1 MIFLGIGWFI
11 FSLVTHIHSIRLKKY
26 LFSMVL
32 SPRERAQQVGRR
44 TPTSDPN
51 KPTPPANSGTK
62 NNGPQPDQ
70 RSSIDSFRVNMD
82 GDGDAWVDN
91 PSKNFKSLLGA
102 PALSNFYKV
111 SINLSQTERK
121 GDTNLSDWVTNA
133 GIWAH
138 PAGPTRFDFLC
149 CETLIPGTALDAFS
163 ELGSY
168 QGIEEFF
175 PGRRI
180 YTDISLSFYVS
191 SDYLIL
197 KLFQEWI
204 NYINPMAGNKKG
216 MMKKSSRAGYASLEK
231 DKSYYHRY
239 RYPNQYKTIISIN
252 KFEKNLEVVGGGYNK
267 PTSITYKFIDAFPVN
282 ISSIPLSYESA
293 QILKVTVDFKYSRYL
308 ITSHSDNGTQSPDQF
323 APPKTDANATSQ
335 ITGSQA
341 PAAPTGFTINNINF
355 SNLGTDYWNNPSTID
370 FAKAATMPLF

>member
-1 MIFLGIGWFI
+1 MA
-11 FSLVTHIHSIRLKKY
+11 
-26 LFSMVL
+26 L
-32 SPRERAQQVGRR
+32 SPREKAQQVGRR
-44 TPTSDPN
+44 TPQADP
-51 KPTPPANSGTK
+51 KQPAQAANSK
-62 NNGPQPDQ
+62 PKSNGPQGDP

-82 GDGDAWVDN
+82 GDGDGWVQDGT
-91 PSKNFKSLLGA
+91 KNFKSMMGA

-111 SINLSQTERK
+111 SINLSQTADT
-121 GDTNLSDWVTNA
+121 GDANLSNWLTNA
-133 GIWAH
+133 GVWAH

-149 CETLIPGTALDAFS
+149 CETLIPGAALDAFS
-163 ELGSY
+163 ELGSF

-197 KLFQEWI
+197 KLFQEWM
-204 NYINPMAGNKKG
+204 NFINPISGNKKG
-216 MMKKSSRAGYASLEK
+216 MMKKSSKVGYASLEK

-239 RYPNQYKTIISIN
+239 RYPNTYKTNISIN

-293 QILKVTVDFKYSRYL
+293 QVLKVTVDFKYNRYL
-308 ITSHSDNGTQSPDQF
+308 ITSHSDNGNQPGDQF
-323 APPKTDANATSQ
+323 S
-335 ITGSQA
+335 
-341 PAAPTGFTINNINF
+341 APTNGSAEVVSSSLQSATNNTASSILGTLN
-355 SNLGTDYWNNPSTID
+355 SPSYANLGTGNNYLNLNYLGGDYWNNPSTIPTTG
-370 FAKAATMPLF
+370 FYIGQ